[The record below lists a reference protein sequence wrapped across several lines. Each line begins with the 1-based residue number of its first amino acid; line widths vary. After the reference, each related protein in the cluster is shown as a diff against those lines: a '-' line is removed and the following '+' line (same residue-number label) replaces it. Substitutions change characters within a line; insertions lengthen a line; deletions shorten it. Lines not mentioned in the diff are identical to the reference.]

1 VFGKKDSR
9 EIGPALARC
18 APTGMMAAKNSAIPV
33 QATTEAPLDHTTET
47 YLPLSRIQR
56 LIAGRMLA
64 SKRNK
69 PCFYLETKADVT
81 ELMGMRHHLSKM
93 LGVKITSNVFFI
105 HAIGLTV
112 RRYPLMVGRLT
123 PRESGCDGDGCIVQ
137 IAENVNVGFAV
148 NSPQGLVVP
157 VVRYAE
163 GLSLAEIAEEEKLLT
178 AKARSNKLT
187 LDDIEGE
194 TIALS
199 NLGAYDIDSF
209 LAIVPPPVSAIVSAG
224 KVSLAAVPQD
234 GRVVVRKMV
243 SLSLAVDHRVIHC
256 DYAARFLQSLAE
268 RLSDPEHLV

>member
-1 VFGKKDSR
+1 
-9 EIGPALARC
+9 
-18 APTGMMAAKNSAIPV
+18 V
-33 QATTEAPLDHTTET
+33 QSITEAFLDHTAQTC
-47 YLPLSRIQR
+47 LPLSRIQR
-56 LIAGRMLA
+56 LIGERMLA
-64 SKRNK
+64 SKRSK
-69 PCFYLETKADVT
+69 PCFYLEMKADVT
-81 ELMGMRHHLSKM
+81 ELMGMRHDLSKT
-93 LGVKITSNVFFI
+93 LGVKITSNAFFI
-105 HAIGLTV
+105 RAIGLTV
-112 RRYPLMVGRLT
+112 CRYPLMVGRLV
-123 PRESGCDGDGCIVQ
+123 SGDRPKNGDGQVVQ

-187 LDDIEGE
+187 LEDIEGE

-209 LAIVPPPVSAIVSAG
+209 LGIVPPPVSTIVSAG
-224 KVSLAAVPQD
+224 KVSLAAVPQE
-234 GRVVVRKMV
+234 GRLVVRRVV

-268 RLSDPEHLV
+268 QLSDPERLI